1 MTDFISTILLIIL
14 AIIICIVLYFV
25 FKNGV
30 KLFINALCGVVI
42 LFVVSF
48 FHLAPIGALS
58 LPQVIVCAVG
68 GVIGAVLLI
77 VLSFFGIVI

>member
-30 KLFINALCGVVI
+30 KLLINALAGVAI

-58 LPQVIVCAVG
+58 LAQVIVCAVG
-68 GVIGAVLLI
+68 GVIGAILLI

>member
-1 MTDFISTILLIIL
+1 MTDIISTVIMIIL
-14 AIIICIVLYFV
+14 AVIICIVLYFV
-25 FKNGV
+25 FKNGL
-30 KLFINALCGVVI
+30 KLLINALCGVVI

-58 LPQVIVCAVG
+58 IAQVIVCAVG
-68 GVIGAVLLI
+68 GVIGAILLI

>member
-1 MTDFISTILLIIL
+1 MTDIISTIVLIIL
-14 AIIICIVLYFV
+14 AVIICIVLYFV
-25 FKNGV
+25 FKNGM
-30 KLFINALCGVVI
+30 KLLINALCGVAI

-48 FHLAPIGALS
+48 LHLAPIGSLS
-58 LPQVIVCAVG
+58 LAQVIVCAVG

>member
-1 MTDFISTILLIIL
+1 MEERDHEKN
-14 AIIICIVLYFV
+14 CYPGQCVVLYFV

-30 KLFINALCGVVI
+30 KLLINALAGVAI

-58 LPQVIVCAVG
+58 LAQVIVCAVG
-68 GVIGAVLLI
+68 GVIGAILLI

>member
-1 MTDFISTILLIIL
+1 MTDLISTIVMIVL
-14 AIIICIVLYFV
+14 AVIICVVLYFV
-25 FKNGV
+25 FKNGL
-30 KLFINALCGVVI
+30 KLLINAVCGVAI

-48 FHLAPIGALS
+48 FNLAPIGALS
-58 LPQVIVCAVG
+58 FAQVIVCAVG

>member
-1 MTDFISTILLIIL
+1 MTDIISTVIMIIL
-14 AIIICIVLYFV
+14 ACIVLYFV
-25 FKNGV
+25 FKNGL
-30 KLFINALCGVVI
+30 KLLINALCGVAI

-58 LPQVIVCAVG
+58 IAQVIVCAVG
-68 GVIGAVLLI
+68 GVIGAILLI